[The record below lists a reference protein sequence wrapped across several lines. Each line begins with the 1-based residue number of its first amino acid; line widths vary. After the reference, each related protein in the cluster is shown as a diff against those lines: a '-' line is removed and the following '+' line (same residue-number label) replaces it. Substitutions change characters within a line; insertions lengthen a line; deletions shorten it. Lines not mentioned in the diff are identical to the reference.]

1 MTFHWYIFQGQ
12 TEKPDMGSDS
22 DQGHHK
28 AQPGILGKWSP
39 IKNYYSLSSEPL
51 YLRRTLYTSLVH
63 NISNIKVA
71 DLLGEM
77 TVIVMEMLLKLL
89 NQVKMREA
97 KPY

>member
-1 MTFHWYIFQGQ
+1 M
-12 TEKPDMGSDS
+12 
-22 DQGHHK
+22 
-28 AQPGILGKWSP
+28 
-39 IKNYYSLSSEPL
+39 